1 MFLILI
7 SCNNS
12 ILPEKFCFTDKP
24 SEHPRTAGV
33 CSGKAVHEVGRE
45 MRDIFGCVLKI
56 EAVLDCTLAT
66 GLLARYIL
74 PETPKTR
81 LGDFEGVDVE
91 KDGASDGF
99 VSKEVPGAAEL
110 PQRSGGK
117 RNGNNHS
124 TDPWKR
130 CHNRRPLQVAWVA
143 LRKGLRTVPPP

>member
-56 EAVLDCTLAT
+56 EAVLDCSLAT

-74 PETPKTR
+74 PEKPKPR
-81 LGDFEGVDVE
+81 IGDFEGVDVQ
-91 KDGASDGF
+91 KGGASNEF
-99 VSKEVPGAAEL
+99 ILIEVPGAAEL
-110 PQRSGGK
+110 PQRRGGK
-117 RNGNNHS
+117 RN
-124 TDPWKR
+124 
-130 CHNRRPLQVAWVA
+130 
-143 LRKGLRTVPPP
+143 